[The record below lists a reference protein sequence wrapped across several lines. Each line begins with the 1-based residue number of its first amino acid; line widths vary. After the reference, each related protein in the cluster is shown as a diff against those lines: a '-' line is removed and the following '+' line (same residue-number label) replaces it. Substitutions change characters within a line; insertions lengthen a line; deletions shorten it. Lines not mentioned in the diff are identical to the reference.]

1 MIFFTGQKSL
11 LAAALASVSLLSGAL
26 PAAAAGEAP
35 EGTGGIMEKGP
46 DAEKAVQADY
56 DRLKARG
63 TREGLELFIERH
75 PDHPLAGKARE
86 EIEALYGDE

>member
-1 MIFFTGQKSL
+1 MIFLTGRKSL
-11 LAAALASVSLLSGAL
+11 LTAALAAVSLLCAAA

-46 DAEKAVQADY
+46 DAERAVQADY

-63 TREGLELFIERH
+63 TRDGLELFIERH
-75 PDHPLAGKARE
+75 PDHPLAVKARE
-86 EIEALYGDE
+86 EIEALYGAE